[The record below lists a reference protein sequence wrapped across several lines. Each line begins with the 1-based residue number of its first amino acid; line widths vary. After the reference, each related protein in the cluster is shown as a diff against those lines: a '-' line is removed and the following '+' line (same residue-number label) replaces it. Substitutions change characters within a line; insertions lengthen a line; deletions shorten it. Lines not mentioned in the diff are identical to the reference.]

1 MVVGCLLH
9 RIPSDSEWVRSD
21 GRRRMIWGQKAGK
34 VRTGGQP
41 PVASAEI
48 VASSMHAPAPA
59 PDRSIRW
66 MGNSLRCSYMRPH
79 ATEQGICRWFPLH
92 MRLLNLLGSCGRCT
106 DNACMPV
113 LSMPIQLHR
122 RRVCTVSCAGMDP
135 SSWVRGHA
143 SACTHPSSSNNNLLL
158 GPKIDRSIPIDV
170 VVSAKLER
178 VNGAQRVYS

>member
-92 MRLLNLLGSCGRCT
+92 MRLLYLLGSCGRCT
-106 DNACMPV
+106 DNACLHYP
-113 LSMPIQLHR
+113 SMPIQLHR

-158 GPKIDRSIPIDV
+158 GPKIDKSIPIDV

-178 VNGAQRVYS
+178 VNGAQRVSS